1 MVDYTDKILRD
12 VVTRGIVDTA
22 VQLDLLGDCN
32 QNMTLEEVLR
42 FVEAKEAGKR
52 SASRLMSEPQSSGQ
66 AKQLQKEPSRLQG
79 GYQ

>member
-1 MVDYTDKILRD
+1 MQCPGCSKDINYTDEILRD
-12 VVTRGIVDTA
+12 VVTRGIVDTD

-52 SASRLMSEPQSSGQ
+52 SASRLMSEPV
-66 AKQLQKEPSRLQG
+66 
-79 GYQ
+79 